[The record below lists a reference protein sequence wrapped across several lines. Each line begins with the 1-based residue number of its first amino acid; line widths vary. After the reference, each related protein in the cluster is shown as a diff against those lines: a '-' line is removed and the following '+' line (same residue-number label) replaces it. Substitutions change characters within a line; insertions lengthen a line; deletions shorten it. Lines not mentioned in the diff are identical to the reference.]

1 MIQGYLISSP
11 MGDMAL
17 RAEDDVLT
25 GVFFVGQKHY
35 PALTLM
41 PDDHSVPRVIRQAR
55 EQLAEFFS
63 GERREFDVP
72 LRPRGT
78 PFQEQVWREL
88 ARIPY
93 GEVVSYGAMARNMGL
108 SSGHS
113 RAVGMANGRNPIC
126 ILLPCHRVIG
136 SSGGLTGYAGGME
149 RKLALL
155 KLENAIGVSELALR
169 STAAAQPIADKS
181 APTGR

>member
-1 MIQGYLISSP
+1 MIHGYLISSP
-11 MGDMAL
+11 LGDIAL

-25 GVFFVGQKHY
+25 GVFFVGQKYY

-41 PDDHSVPRVIRQAR
+41 PNDPSVPRVIRQAE
-55 EQLAEFFS
+55 EQLAEFFQ
-63 GERREFDVP
+63 GERKTFDVP

-108 SSGHS
+108 SPGHS

-126 ILLPCHRVIG
+126 IILPCHRVIG
-136 SSGGLTGYAGGME
+136 ASGDLTGYAGGME
-149 RKLALL
+149 RKRALL
-155 KLENAIGVSELALR
+155 KLENALAMPGMAFSL
-169 STAAAQPIADKS
+169 A
-181 APTGR
+181 

>member
-11 MGDMAL
+11 LGDMAL
-17 RAEDDVLT
+17 RAEDDALT

-41 PDDHSVPRVIRQAR
+41 PDDHAVPRVIRQAQ
-55 EQLAEFFS
+55 EQLIEFFN
-63 GERREFDVP
+63 GERREFEVP

-78 PFQEQVWREL
+78 PFQEQVWQEL

-93 GEVVSYGAMARNMGL
+93 GEVVSYGTMARNLGL
-108 SSGHS
+108 SAGHS

-136 SSGGLTGYAGGME
+136 ASGGLTGYAGGME

-155 KLENAIGVSELALR
+155 KLENAIDVPELAL
-169 STAAAQPIADKS
+169 SL
-181 APTGR
+181 G

>member
-1 MIQGYLISSP
+1 MIHGYLISSP
-11 MGDMAL
+11 LGDIAL
-17 RAEDDVLT
+17 RAEDEALT
-25 GVFFVGQKHY
+25 GVFFVGQKYY

-41 PDDHSVPRVIRQAR
+41 PDDHSVPRVIRQAE

-63 GERREFDVP
+63 GERRVFDLP

-108 SSGHS
+108 SPGHS

-126 ILLPCHRVIG
+126 IILPCHRVIG
-136 SSGGLTGYAGGME
+136 SGGDLTGYAGGME
-149 RKLALL
+149 RKRALL
-155 KLENAIGVSELALR
+155 KLENAMGISEMAFQLV
-169 STAAAQPIADKS
+169 
-181 APTGR
+181 

>member
-1 MIQGYLISSP
+1 MNHGFLVSSP
-11 MGDMAL
+11 LGDMVL
-17 RAEDDVLT
+17 RAEDDWLT
-25 GVFFVGQKHY
+25 GVFFVGQKHF

-41 PDDHSVPRVIRQAR
+41 ADDLSAPRVIRQAR
-55 EQLAEFFS
+55 EQLAEFFG
-63 GERREFDVP
+63 GERREFTVP

-93 GEVVSYGAMARNMGL
+93 GEVVSYGAMARGMGL
-108 SSGHS
+108 SPGHS

-126 ILLPCHRVIG
+126 IILPCHRVIG
-136 SSGGLTGYAGGME
+136 ASGGLTGYAGGME

-155 KLENAIGVSELALR
+155 KLENAIGVPELALNL
-169 STAAAQPIADKS
+169 A
-181 APTGR
+181 